1 MRSAALLL
9 SLLLLAPGCFVLD
22 ELDAGRE
29 IMEQHSP
36 KTAREQEAAPKQAT
50 SSKGGKQNEEGLVGR
65 VQGWLAQRKA
75 EAERA
80 KPTVHPEDVP
90 VRCEIGGS
98 MHFLR
103 KFDCQLRGGRE
114 V

>member
-1 MRSAALLL
+1 MRNAALLL
-9 SLLLLAPGCFVLD
+9 ALLLIAPGCFVLD
-22 ELDAGRE
+22 ELDAGRK

-36 KTAREQEAAPKQAT
+36 KTAEEREARSKKV
-50 SSKGGKQNEEGLVGR
+50 SSSTGGNQDDEGLVAR

-75 EAERA
+75 DAERA
-80 KPTVHPEDVP
+80 KPSVHPDG
-90 VRCEIGGS
+90 CGIGGS
-98 MHFLR
+98 MQFLR

>member
-1 MRSAALLL
+1 MRNAALLL
-9 SLLLLAPGCFVLD
+9 ALLLIAPGCFVLD
-22 ELDAGRE
+22 ELDAGRK

-36 KTAREQEAAPKQAT
+36 KTAEEREARSKKV
-50 SSKGGKQNEEGLVGR
+50 SSSTGGNQDDEGLVAR

-75 EAERA
+75 DAERA
-80 KPTVHPEDVP
+80 KPSVHPDDVP
-90 VRCEIGGS
+90 VRCEIRGS
-98 MHFLR
+98 MQFLR

>member
-9 SLLLLAPGCFVLD
+9 ALLLLTPGCFVLD
-22 ELDAGRE
+22 ELDDGRK
-29 IMEQHSP
+29 IMEQHTP
-36 KTAREQEAAPKQAT
+36 KTAQEREAGQKKVT
-50 SSKGGKQNEEGLVGR
+50 SSTSGKQDEKGLVAQ

-75 EAERA
+75 DAERA
-80 KPTVHPEDVP
+80 KPSVHPEDVP

-98 MHFLR
+98 MQFLR

>member
-1 MRSAALLL
+1 MRSAASLLA
-9 SLLLLAPGCFVLD
+9 LLLLAPGCFVLD
-22 ELDAGRE
+22 ELDAGRK
-29 IMEQHSP
+29 IMEQHTP
-36 KTAREQEAAPKQAT
+36 KTAKQREAATKKVASSTGSKQD
-50 SSKGGKQNEEGLVGR
+50 EEGLVDR

-80 KPTVHPEDVP
+80 KPTVHSEDVP
-90 VRCEIGGS
+90 VRCEIRGS
-98 MHFLR
+98 MQFLR